1 MNKPLGKETKAS
13 KNTSS
18 LSFFQGAR
26 KKQEKMV
33 RQVHS
38 RETPQA
44 EHLAALVTFYLH
56 VPAFGESKK
65 KASIHRVIS

>member
-1 MNKPLGKETKAS
+1 
-13 KNTSS
+13 
-18 LSFFQGAR
+18 
-26 KKQEKMV
+26 MV